1 VLSPAPAK
9 KYRSSAQ
16 SSQEIFM
23 LSFAL
28 RRLAS
33 AIPTL
38 FIIITIAFFM
48 MRLAPGGP
56 FDREKQLPPEIEAN
70 ILKAYNLD
78 KPLHLQYVDY
88 LKNILKGDFGPSYKY
103 LDFTVTDLIK
113 TGFPVSLRL
122 GLYAILLAVFFGVI
136 AGTFA
141 ALNQNTLFD
150 YMVMGVAMTGIAI
163 PNFVMAPLLALIFG
177 VYLSWLPV
185 AGWGGGALKYQLLPV
200 ITLALPQIA
209 YIARM
214 TRGSMVEVM
223 NSNFIRTARA
233 KGLTEKTVVVRHALR
248 GGLLPVVS
256 YLGPATAAVIT
267 GSVVI
272 ESIFDVPGIGRY
284 FVNGALNR
292 DYPVVM
298 GVVIFYAVLIIGLNL
313 VVDLIYG
320 FFDPRVKVE

>member
-1 VLSPAPAK
+1 
-9 KYRSSAQ
+9 
-16 SSQEIFM
+16 M
-23 LSFAL
+23 FAYAV
-28 RRLAS
+28 RRLGS

-38 FIIITIAFFM
+38 LIIITVAFFM

-78 KPLHLQYVDY
+78 KPIHEQYFDY
-88 LKNILKGDFGPSYKY
+88 LGNILRGDFGPSFKY
-103 LDFTVTDLIK
+103 LDFSVTDLIVA
-113 TGFPVSLRL
+113 GFPVSLRL
-122 GLYAILLAVFFGVI
+122 GLAAIVLAIVIGVA
-136 AGTFA
+136 AGTIA
-141 ALNQNTLFD
+141 ALKQNSVFD

-185 AGWGGGALKYQLLPV
+185 AGWGGGAMQNQILPV

-214 TRGSMVEVM
+214 TRGSMVETM
-223 NSNFIRTARA
+223 HSNFIRTARA
-233 KGLTEKTVVVRHALR
+233 KGLTERLVVMRHALK

-298 GVVIFYAVLIIGLNL
+298 GVVIFYAVLIIMLNL
-313 VVDLIYG
+313 IVDLLYG
-320 FFDPRVKVE
+320 FLDPRVKVE